1 MRTLPTL
8 VDPNVQVR
16 AFDTNDLAAVTQIFD
31 FTHKQAQAWLAW
43 NIANERQLATLN
55 QPPYGERAI
64 VHNATST
71 VVGAIGLVPCIDQFG
86 KVGIGSNDDG
96 ATHAEVGMFWHVLAE
111 WRNQGI
117 ATAAARLLRDYAC
130 TQLGLRRIIA
140 TTEYDNDASQAVMRH
155 IGMELRRNP
164 SDTPPWLQVV
174 GVYEP
179 ARTIEH
185 FADGTF
191 LRPVTLDD
199 LPEMMALWRAA
210 AIQISPTDSEQGLRR
225 HLALSGNLAWVLCD
239 GTGRMIG
246 TLLGSDDGRRGWI
259 NHLAIHPD
267 VQGHGYGQRLITA
280 VTTRLTAQGCEK
292 VNLLVRQT
300 NQQVVP
306 FYENIGFAVD
316 DNIFMTKWLNRDA

>member
-1 MRTLPTL
+1 MRRMPVLS
-8 VDPNVQVR
+8 
-16 AFDTNDLAAVTQIFD
+16 DTHISIRPFTTSDTTAVMHIMEMSEAD
-31 FTHKQAQAWLAW
+31 AHAWLAW
-43 NIANERQLATLN
+43 NIANERQLAQLN

-64 VHNATST
+64 VRNDSDT

-96 ATHAEVGMFWHVLAE
+96 ATHAEVGMFWHVLPE

-117 ATAAARLLRDYAC
+117 ATAAAILLRDYAC

-140 TTEYDNDASQAVMRH
+140 TTEYDNIASQTVMRR

-164 SDTPPWLQVV
+164 SDAPAWLQIV

-179 ARTIEH
+179 ARAIEH
-185 FADGTF
+185 FDDGTY
-191 LRPVTLDD
+191 LRPISLDD
-199 LPEMMALWRAA
+199 LLEMMALWRDAA
-210 AIQISPTDSEQGLRR
+210 LQISPTDSEQGLRR

-239 GTGRMIG
+239 ADGRIIG

-259 NHLAIHPD
+259 NHLAVHPHA
-267 VQGHGYGQRLITA
+267 QGKGYGQRLITA
-280 VTTRLTAQGCEK
+280 VTRRLKAQGCEK
-292 VNLLVRQT
+292 VNLLVRHS

-306 FYENIGFAVD
+306 FYQKIGFAVD
-316 DNIFMTKWLNRDA
+316 NNIFMAKWLDRDA

>member
-1 MRTLPTL
+1 MRTLPKL
-8 VDPNVQVR
+8 VSTHIHVR
-16 AFDTNDLAAVTQIFD
+16 AFDNNDLSVVTQLFS
-31 FTHKQAQAWLAW
+31 FTYEQAQSWLAW

-64 VHNATST
+64 VHTATNT

-86 KVGIGSNDDG
+86 IVGIGSNDDG
-96 ATHAEVGMFWHVLAE
+96 ATHAEVGMFWHVLPE
-111 WRNQGI
+111 WRNQRI
-117 ATAAARLLRDYAC
+117 ATAAATLLRDYAC
-130 TQLGLRRIIA
+130 TQLGLRRVIA
-140 TTEYDNDASQAVMRH
+140 TTDYDNLASQAVMRH

-164 SDTPPWLQVV
+164 TETPPWLQIV

-179 ARTIEH
+179 ARVIER

-191 LRPVTLDD
+191 LRPISLDD

-210 AIQISPTDSEQGLRR
+210 ALQISPTDSAHGLRR
-225 HLALSGNLAWVLCD
+225 HLALSGNLAWVLCNSQ
-239 GTGRMIG
+239 GTIIG

-267 VQGHGYGQRLITA
+267 AQGHGHGHRLITA
-280 VTTRLTAQGCEK
+280 VTTRLKAQGCEK
-292 VNLLVRQT
+292 VNLLVRQA

-306 FYENIGFAVD
+306 FYEKIGFAVD
-316 DNIFMTKWLNRDA
+316 ANIFMSKWLNRDE